1 MGYYVSL
8 TSSTFGIPA
17 ENVPAAFESLKSLN
31 GPQFDHL
38 KVASSSKDERPHYL
52 WMAPDWDET
61 VKDIVELL
69 WLLKIDAYA
78 SEDGSIHINNFD
90 GKWSENIPLFL
101 SVLAAYAEDGGYLE
115 FRGEEPGDIWR
126 LEVERGQLIEHRAII
141 TWDRIGPVNINE

>member
-8 TSSTFGIPA
+8 TSSTFSIPA

-38 KVASSSKDERPHYL
+38 K
-52 WMAPDWDET
+52 PDWDQT
-61 VKDIVELL
+61 IVELL
-69 WLLKIDAYA
+69 WLLKIDADA

-115 FRGEEPGDIWR
+115 FSGEEPGDIWR

-141 TWDRIGPVNINE
+141 TWDRVGPVNINE